1 MVTDDTQ
8 YAYMVGF
15 SMHDWDGDGD
25 LDMIAGGW
33 LDKYFY
39 YENFGSATN
48 PIFDNV
54 GIPIETTEGVLD
66 LDCCRYN
73 IINYDWDGDGKDDI
87 MISGESGTTLYFRFS
102 GRYNGETGAP
112 IFEDGVYFTQ
122 EAEYLAING
131 LSRPAACDWDGDGD
145 VDYIVGDNGGFLW
158 LYENLTGGTNPS
170 WAAPV
175 KLTDE
180 NGVALEIKAGYNG
193 SLQGTQESEWG
204 YTVPSAADWDG
215 DGDIDVIV
223 NSVTGRIV
231 WFENIGTATSGQL
244 THPKAI
250 EVEWKDG
257 NLYPAWQWWT
267 PEGNELVIQHRSTM
281 CAVDFNADGLCD
293 LVGLDYEGYLV
304 FYERYQENG
313 TLKLKQGERV
323 FVTGNRMPLRLT
335 NGTGGESGRIKIAIT
350 DWNLD
355 GMLDI
360 VVLTQTHFE
369 WYKTKSVS
377 DGSVLVQSQ
386 GTLCVGSIAGHHQG
400 FTVTDWDGD
409 GDMDIISGTESGYF
423 YVCYNTTIS

>member
-1 MVTDDTQ
+1 
-8 YAYMVGF
+8 
-15 SMHDWDGDGD
+15 
-25 LDMIAGGW
+25 
-33 LDKYFY
+33 
-39 YENFGSATN
+39 
-48 PIFDNV
+48 
-54 GIPIETTEGVLD
+54 
-66 LDCCRYN
+66 
-73 IINYDWDGDGKDDI
+73 
-87 MISGESGTTLYFRFS
+87 
-102 GRYNGETGAP
+102 
-112 IFEDGVYFTQ
+112 
-122 EAEYLAING
+122 
-131 LSRPAACDWDGDGD
+131 
-145 VDYIVGDNGGFLW
+145 
-158 LYENLTGGTNPS
+158 
-170 WAAPV
+170 
-175 KLTDE
+175 
-180 NGVALEIKAGYNG
+180 
-193 SLQGTQESEWG
+193 
-204 YTVPSAADWDG
+204 
-215 DGDIDVIV
+215 
-223 NSVTGRIV
+223 
-231 WFENIGTATSGQL
+231 
-244 THPKAI
+244 
-250 EVEWKDG
+250 
-257 NLYPAWQWWT
+257 
-267 PEGNELVIQHRSTM
+267 M